1 MSAWGEIARRLNG
14 LQRKYRQVQ
23 MEVFIYV
30 LVGSAALVLAVAF
43 LGAHWQ
49 SALFVWLWLLLALV
63 GVGVFM
69 FWFWW
74 RFWRPSGSLLHIA
87 QTAELLAPELGT
99 ALRSAVDFSTSQRE
113 RETNLVEHHFRR
125 TVQELEQTDLESRC
139 RQNNL
144 PYLRLG
150 KIFLGASI
158 VCCFLV
164 TALAGDSFSNLRRI
178 LSPGENEAVSA
189 EPITGNLQVLYK
201 FPAYT
206 QLPPRQISGSDGN
219 LQALHASEVELE
231 GLSQF
236 PLKEAL
242 VRFWDVGAS
251 QSRDVPAVVVGE
263 RGFKASFSLLY
274 SGHYS
279 FVLTN
284 EDGERIIESR
294 EHRINVIPDA
304 YPTISLESPAKD
316 IEIKDDES
324 IRITWSA
331 KDDFALSEVA
341 LVIDRKDGQEVNRI
355 VIHKPRGNGGVLK
368 GRYKLAASEL
378 ALGKESEATI
388 YLEVS
393 DNDVINGPKKSVS
406 VARNVKLFSARAQ
419 HEALLNAQGE
429 LLDAMVDGLAG
440 ELLGMDS
447 LPAVESAGKARQQ
460 QQSLME
466 VLSGLREQVE
476 TLLGDL
482 RKDKLSA
489 PEQRAALNNISQRLR
504 ASISA
509 RSQAIKLLRKQR
521 PNFKEGVKQVY
532 AKIIA
537 TLETDII
544 YLDDLLAL
552 RRVESLKDTAQDL
565 LAAQRE
571 LRGLINEYR
580 ETQDPSLQAELSQRI
595 ADLRAKMLD
604 LLSRMAS
611 IRKGLPGEYRNL
623 EAARGVEMNMQLREL
638 ENLLAQGDLEAA
650 AAELEE
656 LANMVENMVDS
667 IAQAEEDFGEDRYA
681 DIRDKLNQFS
691 QDFSE
696 LEAMQSQIADE
707 GATLLDKKRREA
719 VEALADDL
727 DDLIIQLRKKV
738 DEVLLDMDTL
748 VEVVERTK
756 SDSSFVKLRQRVLDL
771 GVLIENRDF
780 AEAKNI
786 GREAELSF
794 ESFDRLLMV
803 RQQRFEQKLQAEEKK
818 SIESIDQGIKE
829 INEKLEKLF
838 PDASALN
845 PAEKKEVKEM
855 AEEQGEISKAAEKLE
870 SMMEEL
876 GMEAPIFGAE
886 QRSAFKAAQQAM
898 QNANKS
904 LQSEELGQAT
914 KHGQMAA
921 EELAKLRRSLEGAGE
936 QKRGLPMPM
945 NFGMPRNRNQLSG
958 AGGARHEEV
967 EIPQGMTE
975 LSERKFREKLLEAAK
990 QKAPKR
996 YEKAVQDYYQEL
1008 IK

>member
-1 MSAWGEIARRLNG
+1 
-14 LQRKYRQVQ
+14 
-23 MEVFIYV
+23 
-30 LVGSAALVLAVAF
+30 
-43 LGAHWQ
+43 
-49 SALFVWLWLLLALV
+49 
-63 GVGVFM
+63 
-69 FWFWW
+69 
-74 RFWRPSGSLLHIA
+74 
-87 QTAELLAPELGT
+87 
-99 ALRSAVDFSTSQRE
+99 
-113 RETNLVEHHFRR
+113 
-125 TVQELEQTDLESRC
+125 
-139 RQNNL
+139 
-144 PYLRLG
+144 
-150 KIFLGASI
+150 
-158 VCCFLV
+158 
-164 TALAGDSFSNLRRI
+164 
-178 LSPGENEAVSA
+178 
-189 EPITGNLQVLYK
+189 
-201 FPAYT
+201 
-206 QLPPRQISGSDGN
+206 
-219 LQALHASEVELE
+219 
-231 GLSQF
+231 
-236 PLKEAL
+236 
-242 VRFWDVGAS
+242 
-251 QSRDVPAVVVGE
+251 
-263 RGFKASFSLLY
+263 
-274 SGHYS
+274 
-279 FVLTN
+279 
-284 EDGERIIESR
+284 
-294 EHRINVIPDA
+294 
-304 YPTISLESPAKD
+304 
-316 IEIKDDES
+316 
-324 IRITWSA
+324 
-331 KDDFALSEVA
+331 
-341 LVIDRKDGQEVNRI
+341 
-355 VIHKPRGNGGVLK
+355 
-368 GRYKLAASEL
+368 
-378 ALGKESEATI
+378 
-388 YLEVS
+388 
-393 DNDVINGPKKSVS
+393 
-406 VARNVKLFSARAQ
+406 
-419 HEALLNAQGE
+419 
-429 LLDAMVDGLAG
+429 DAMVDGLAG

-571 LRGLINEYR
+571 LRGLIDEYR

-855 AEEQGEISKAAEKLE
+855 AEEQGEI
-870 SMMEEL
+870 
-876 GMEAPIFGAE
+876 
-886 QRSAFKAAQQAM
+886 
-898 QNANKS
+898 
-904 LQSEELGQAT
+904 
-914 KHGQMAA
+914 
-921 EELAKLRRSLEGAGE
+921 
-936 QKRGLPMPM
+936 
-945 NFGMPRNRNQLSG
+945 
-958 AGGARHEEV
+958 
-967 EIPQGMTE
+967 
-975 LSERKFREKLLEAAK
+975 
-990 QKAPKR
+990 
-996 YEKAVQDYYQEL
+996 
-1008 IK
+1008 